1 MVMGVEI
8 SNTVSE
14 EFSFEKEKAVA
25 KKYAQRFQWEMI
37 LIGVGQACV
46 WLCLWP
52 LVINE
57 IIPLWSGFIIASFC
71 ACMSYLPSHEAQH
84 GNYSRGDPKK
94 RWIDAFVGNFTL
106 ITLIYPYEILRV
118 THMKHHAYTNHDH
131 KDPDFLTSNAKSVAE
146 LILVSLNGA
155 STEYEKAKEM
165 HSNDAAFQK
174 GFEKGTKVALAYRAI
189 LMLLVFVFPLQT
201 LFLWWLPA
209 KIGTAYTQI
218 FFSYYPHIGTEI
230 GRYKDTRF
238 WQHWM
243 PRYLNHSMQLHFVHH
258 LHPNIG
264 HYDEPKAIE
273 ELKPFLIAR
282 GVPGAEEI
290 PDRVTYN
297 PLVKI

>member
-37 LIGVGQACV
+37 LIGIGQACV
-46 WLCLWP
+46 WLSLWP
-52 LVINE
+52 LVMFG
-57 IIPLWSGFIIASFC
+57 IIPLWLGFVVACFC
-71 ACMSYLPSHEAQH
+71 ACMAYLPSHEAQH

-94 RWIDAFVGNFTL
+94 RWIDALVGHITL
-106 ITLIYPYEILRV
+106 ITVMFPYEILRV

-131 KDPDFLTSNAKSVAE
+131 KDPDFLTSHAKSVKE
-146 LILVSLNGA
+146 VILLSLDGT
-155 STEYEKAKEM
+155 SPDYQKYKEVY
-165 HSNDAAFQK
+165 SSDAAFQK
-174 GFEKGTKVALAYRAI
+174 AFEKGVKVSLAYRLT
-189 LMLLVFVFPLQT
+189 LMSLVFLFPLQT
-201 LFLWWLPA
+201 LLLWWLPA
-209 KIGTAYTQI
+209 KIGVLYTTL

-230 GRYKDTRF
+230 GRYKNTRF